1 MTQRFAIPGRLMGLN
16 EYTRQCRANKY
27 AGNKAKRDD
36 QMRIAC
42 AINAARLKPA
52 KGPVYIRYLWVEPD
66 RRRDRD
72 NIAFAQKF
80 VQDALAARGIIRGDG
95 WDGVAGFA
103 HEFAVDKSNPRIEVE
118 IIERVTQ
125 SE

>member
-52 KGPVYIRYLWVEPD
+52 KGPV
-66 RRRDRD
+66 
-72 NIAFAQKF
+72 
-80 VQDALAARGIIRGDG
+80 
-95 WDGVAGFA
+95 
-103 HEFAVDKSNPRIEVE
+103 
-118 IIERVTQ
+118 
-125 SE
+125 